1 MLDGLPLPSCP
12 FLWDSGRGSPIGG
25 DILATINAEWIES
38 LSHCALPQIESV
50 RLVEAVHAAV
60 GQLTAALAGE
70 YPDLEAVRQ
79 VAAGLVDVGAT
90 DPVVVARSVPVLC
103 DLAERAGHG
112 RVDRVAA
119 IVGAFGEGF
128 ARAAVDVT
136 ETRFE
141 GMEAAYRNTPVAI
154 VIGSAG
160 GLIYEVNPTFER
172 LMGVRAEDWCGRPGH
187 PLLPPDQ
194 RERAL
199 RQLGS
204 GERFTSQ
211 GPLPQA
217 DGTEVWMA
225 WTGLPAT
232 SKSGRHYMLG
242 FGQDIT
248 EQRKATEALKWQALH
263 DPLTLL
269 ANRRHLL
276 EHLART
282 AASAGPTDEVGVCAL
297 DLDAF
302 KPVNDLHGHLVGDQ
316 LLVEVAHRM
325 QAAVGADCFLARVG
339 GDEFVVVMVP
349 PTDRDGICAIL
360 SGLQAALREPFHI
373 GGHVLNVTVS
383 VGAVLGPVAGRDLS
397 QVLDA
402 ADQVLYEAKTQGAD
416 RLVLRRLTTGG
427 DLESGPQLR

>member
-1 MLDGLPLPSCP
+1 ME
-12 FLWDSGRGSPIGG
+12 R
-25 DILATINAEWIES
+25 
-38 LSHCALPQIESV
+38 
-50 RLVEAVHAAV
+50 
-60 GQLTAALAGE
+60 LTAALAGE
-70 YPDLEAVRQ
+70 YPDIEVVRQ
-79 VAAGLVDVGAT
+79 VAADLVDAGAT
-90 DPVVVARSVPVLC
+90 DPTVIARSVPVLC
-103 DLAERAGHG
+103 DLAEQAGH
-112 RVDRVAA
+112 DAADQVAT

-128 ARAAVDVT
+128 ARAAVDAT

-172 LMGVRAEDWCGRPGH
+172 LMGVRADDWRGRAGY

-194 RERAL
+194 RERVL
-199 RQLGS
+199 SQLSS
-204 GERFTSQ
+204 GEHFTSQ

-217 DGTEVWMA
+217 DGTEIWMA

-232 SKSGRHYMLG
+232 SKSGRRYMLG

-248 EQRKATEALKWQALH
+248 AQRQATEQLKWQAMH

-282 AASAGPTDEVGVCAL
+282 AAAAGPQGAAGVCAL

-302 KPVNDLHGHLVGDQ
+302 KPVNDSHGHFIGDQ

-325 QAAVGADCFLARVG
+325 QAAVVGTDCFLARVG
-339 GDEFVVVMVP
+339 GDEFVAVLPP
-349 PTDRDGICAIL
+349 PTDADRTRAIL

-373 GGHVLNVTVS
+373 GGRPLAVTVS
-383 VGAVLGPVAGRDLS
+383 IGAVLGPLTGHDPT

-402 ADQVLYEAKTQGAD
+402 ADRVLYEAKTHGPDQLVLHRFTAD
-416 RLVLRRLTTGG
+416 R
-427 DLESGPQLR
+427 DLSPGPWRQ